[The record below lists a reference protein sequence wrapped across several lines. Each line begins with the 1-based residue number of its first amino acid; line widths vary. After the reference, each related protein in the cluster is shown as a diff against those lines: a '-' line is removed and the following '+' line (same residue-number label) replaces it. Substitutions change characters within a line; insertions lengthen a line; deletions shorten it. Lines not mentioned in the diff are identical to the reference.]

1 MNRPKTE
8 VPIMNT
14 SWNPGL
20 VNGLPWSTEGGKK
33 EFGEKIQKELSY
45 SI

>member
-1 MNRPKTE
+1 
-8 VPIMNT
+8 MNT

-20 VNGLPWSTEGGKK
+20 VNGLPWSTEGGKSAK